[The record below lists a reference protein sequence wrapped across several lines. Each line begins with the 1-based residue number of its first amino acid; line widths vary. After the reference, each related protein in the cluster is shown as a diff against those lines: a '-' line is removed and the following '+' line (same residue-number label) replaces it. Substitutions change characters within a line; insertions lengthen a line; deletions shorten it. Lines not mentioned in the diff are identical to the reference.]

1 MLLSPT
7 QLRNVWV
14 NVMVLLNFLELEHEG
29 MFWEYWR
36 TPTSV
41 CFIENGTWTMSHK
54 GGLQSFVFHCQARS
68 FQPWD
73 SLCKFVKGGGTPG
86 KKTTCDVLNV
96 GDVVFWFSW
105 HTHWGKIMM
114 GHVTVWC
121 VDNIAFECHLKNVM
135 VLVHNYKLSQAFII
149 SFAWI
154 KCNKIQYLSSCETV
168 D

>member
-1 MLLSPT
+1 MG
-7 QLRNVWV
+7 
-14 NVMVLLNFLELEHEG
+14 E
-29 MFWEYWR
+29 
-36 TPTSV
+36 
-41 CFIENGTWTMSHK
+41 CNGTSQFPGIGAWWDFLRILKDSHFCVFYWK
-54 GGLQSFVFHCQARS
+54 WHVNNVPQRWFAEPCVSLPSLKLSALRFPLQVCEGRRNTWKNLWCSECRGCSFLVQLA
-68 FQPWD
+68 
-73 SLCKFVKGGGTPG
+73 
-86 KKTTCDVLNV
+86 
-96 GDVVFWFSW
+96 W

-114 GHVTVWC
+114 AYVTCWC